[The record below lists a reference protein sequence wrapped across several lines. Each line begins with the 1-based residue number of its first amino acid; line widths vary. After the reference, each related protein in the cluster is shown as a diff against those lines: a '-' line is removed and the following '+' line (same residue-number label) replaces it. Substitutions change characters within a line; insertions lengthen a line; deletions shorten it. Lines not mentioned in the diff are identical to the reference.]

1 MKLMFNIYMTINIIM
16 NIKTIITISLLFYFS
31 NIFAQN
37 DLSTWTLIKKAEQTE
52 IYADFKGLKKSGNM
66 STIWL
71 LENYSQAKTDRFK
84 RWYSTRAEYEVDCP
98 GKMSKLIQIILH
110 NGNMGNGTIVRAR
123 LATSDWLN
131 MKDDIH
137 SAVCNI

>member
-1 MKLMFNIYMTINIIM
+1 MTINIIM
-16 NIKTIITISLLFYFS
+16 NLKAIITFSLLFFIS

-71 LENYSQAKTDRFK
+71 LENYSSAKTDRFK

>member
-1 MKLMFNIYMTINIIM
+1 MLFKLIISFFFLL
-16 NIKTIITISLLFYFS
+16 SLS

-37 DLSTWTLIKKAEQTE
+37 DLSTWTLIKKAKQTE
-52 IYADFKGLKKSGNM
+52 IYADFKGLRKSGNM

-71 LENYSQAKTDRFK
+71 LENYSKAKTDRFK
-84 RWYSTRAEYEVDCP
+84 RWYSTKAEYEIDCP

>member
-1 MKLMFNIYMTINIIM
+1 MTININM
-16 NIKTIITISLLFYFS
+16 NLKAIITFSLLFFIS

-52 IYADFKGLKKSGNM
+52 IYADFKEIKKSGNM

>member
-1 MKLMFNIYMTINIIM
+1 MFFKSI
-16 NIKTIITISLLFYFS
+16 ISLFFLLS
-31 NIFAQN
+31 SCNIFAQN

-71 LENYSQAKTDRFK
+71 LENYSKAKTDRFK
-84 RWYSTRAEYEVDCP
+84 RWYSTKAEYEIDCP

>member
-1 MKLMFNIYMTINIIM
+1 MLFKSIISFFFL
-16 NIKTIITISLLFYFS
+16 ISLS
-31 NIFAQN
+31 NISAQN

-71 LENYSQAKTDRFK
+71 LENYSKTKTDRFK
-84 RWYSTRAEYEVDCP
+84 RWYSTKAEYEIDCL

>member
-16 NIKTIITISLLFYFS
+16 NIKPIITISLLFYLS

>member
-1 MKLMFNIYMTINIIM
+1 MTINNIM
-16 NIKTIITISLLFYFS
+16 NIKAIITISLLFYIS

>member
-16 NIKTIITISLLFYFS
+16 NIKPIITISLLFYFS

>member
-84 RWYSTRAEYEVDCP
+84 RWYSTKAEYEVDCP

>member
-1 MKLMFNIYMTINIIM
+1 MLFKLIISFFFLL
-16 NIKTIITISLLFYFS
+16 SLS

-37 DLSTWTLIKKAEQTE
+37 DLSTWTLIKKAKQTE
-52 IYADFKGLKKSGNM
+52 INADFKGLRKSGNM

-71 LENYSQAKTDRFK
+71 LENYSKAKTDRFK
-84 RWYSTRAEYEVDCP
+84 RWYSTKAEYEIDCP

>member
-1 MKLMFNIYMTINIIM
+1 M
-16 NIKTIITISLLFYFS
+16 SLS

-71 LENYSQAKTDRFK
+71 LENYSKAKTDRFK
-84 RWYSTRAEYEVDCP
+84 RWYSTKAEYEIDCP

>member
-16 NIKTIITISLLFYFS
+16 NLKAIITFSLLFFIS

>member
-1 MKLMFNIYMTINIIM
+1 MFFKSIISFFFL
-16 NIKTIITISLLFYFS
+16 ISLS

-71 LENYSQAKTDRFK
+71 LENYSKA
-84 RWYSTRAEYEVDCP
+84 
-98 GKMSKLIQIILH
+98 KLIDSKDGIRLKLS
-110 NGNMGNGTIVRAR
+110 MKLIVQENVK
-123 LATSDWLN
+123 TYSN
-131 MKDDIH
+131 YFT
-137 SAVCNI
+137 

>member
-16 NIKTIITISLLFYFS
+16 NLKAIITFSLLFFIC

-71 LENYSQAKTDRFK
+71 LENYTQAKTDRFK

-123 LATSDWLN
+123 LATSNWLN

>member
-84 RWYSTRAEYEVDCP
+84 RWYSTKAEYEVDCP
-98 GKMSKLIQIILH
+98 GKMSKLIQVILH

>member
-1 MKLMFNIYMTINIIM
+1 MFLKSIISFFFLIYI
-16 NIKTIITISLLFYFS
+16 S

-71 LENYSQAKTDRFK
+71 LENYSKAKTDTFK
-84 RWYSTRAEYEVDCP
+84 RWYSTKAEYEIDCP

>member
-16 NIKTIITISLLFYFS
+16 NLKVIITFSLLFFIC

-131 MKDDIH
+131 MKDDIY

>member
-1 MKLMFNIYMTINIIM
+1 MLFKLIISFFFLL
-16 NIKTIITISLLFYFS
+16 SLS

-37 DLSTWTLIKKAEQTE
+37 DLSTWTLIKKAKQTE
-52 IYADFKGLKKSGNM
+52 INADFEGLRKSGNM

-71 LENYSQAKTDRFK
+71 LENYSKAKTDRFK
-84 RWYSTRAEYEVDCP
+84 RWYSTKAEYEIDCP